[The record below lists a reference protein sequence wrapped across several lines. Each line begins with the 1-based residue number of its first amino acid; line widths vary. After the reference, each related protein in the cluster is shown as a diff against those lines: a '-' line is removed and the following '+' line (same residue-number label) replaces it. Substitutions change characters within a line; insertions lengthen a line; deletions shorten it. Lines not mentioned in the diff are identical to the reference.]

1 MLDNGMIAERNLTG
15 DFSGTIDRGTLAG
28 NEIIDYSLR
37 LWIRDGVTD
46 NNAIAGKSLSYK
58 LKVEGGQAGKFVK
71 ASVNWTEED
80 GYLETIQVSSNQYY
94 VKISNEIVTEE
105 NSIGTTAY
113 VVLNDTLTNCGSKCV
128 QEVVVTKELI
138 DELFTY
144 DEETGITSFNNIL
157 FYIPE
162 EVTMGGL
169 TASPGVWTIATSIDG
184 TLVPAINTLIY
195 SSK

>member
-1 MLDNGMIAERNLTG
+1 MLSDRQKLILKAIIEEYVTSNEPVGSKMLTNKPYL
-15 DFSGTIDRGTLAG
+15 DFSSATIRYDMQHL
-28 NEIIDYSLR
+28 
-37 LWIRDGVTD
+37 
-46 NNAIAGKSLSYK
+46 
-58 LKVEGGQAGKFVK
+58 
-71 ASVNWTEED
+71 EED